1 MLNLA
6 TTNKVTFNVNV
17 FGTAATPTVRCIIGD
32 APGLSFPATKLEGGQ
47 YEVLI
52 DLPKDMRLGTY
63 PFKVEVL
70 LNGRLFTPINHN
82 VPVTGPEAPVEAP
95 APNPAPEIK
104 LAEPAPVKS
113 TLMATVTTEKTE
125 VAPAEPIK
133 TPTAPVMSGLK
144 KLANTPVFTKPAK
157 VQESKRSTIS
167 MADVAN
173 AAAAKEPK
181 AKPAAQKVQLA
192 ETITPT
198 VPVSL
203 IKGTVIYR

>member
-1 MLNLA
+1 MLSLN

-17 FGTAATPTVRCIIGD
+17 FGTAATPTVRCIIGE
-32 APGLSFPATKLEGGQ
+32 APGFSFPATKLEGGQ

-82 VPVTGPEAPVEAP
+82 VPVTGPEAPEAP
-95 APNPAPEIK
+95 AVTTNAAP
-104 LAEPAPVKS
+104 EPAPAIS
-113 TLMATVTTEKTE
+113 PSLMATVTTEK
-125 VAPAEPIK
+125 AEPRVEAAK
-133 TPTAPVMSGLK
+133 PVAPVMSGLK
-144 KLANTPVFTKPAK
+144 KLAATPVFTKPK
-157 VQESKRSTIS
+157 PQEVRRSTIS

-173 AAAAKEPK
+173 AVTAAAAKEPK
-181 AKPAAQKVQLA
+181 AKPVTKTQVA
-192 ETITPT
+192 EAITPT